1 MQTANKKCI
10 NPDCG
15 STFDISTGNYLITCG
30 YLLDVQYHNPPKRGR
45 LVDFMRGEI
54 MEEIYTTK
62 VECGDS
68 EILINFVNIDCE
80 DFTQCASYLVSL
92 DGFEGRLSK
101 PYKMSK
107 VVEYADINIDS
118 LLL

>member
-1 MQTANKKCI
+1 
-10 NPDCG
+10 
-15 STFDISTGNYLITCG
+15 
-30 YLLDVQYHNPPKRGR
+30 
-45 LVDFMRGEI
+45 

-68 EILINFVNIDCE
+68 EYLINFANIDCE

-92 DGFEGRLSK
+92 DGSEGRLSK

-107 VVEYADINIDS
+107 VA
-118 LLL
+118 